1 MIEWLTKKQLELQEE
16 FWVEFK
22 VNERWKLYLETNE
35 TYNEY
40 IRWEKLKEIN
50 NEYDRKI
57 QEYLSEYPSE
67 MQKRFDKRL
76 EKAKKIL
83 DWKNDNFI
91 KRLAENKWITPMVY
105 AKEIVDKYNAAEEF
119 ILECEIERENK
130 IKNIK

>member
-1 MIEWLTKKQLELQEE
+1 MIEWLTKEQLELQEK

-22 VNERWKLYLETNE
+22 VNERWKLYLETND

-50 NEYDRKI
+50 NEYDRRI
-57 QEYLSEYPSE
+57 QEYLSEYPIE

-83 DWKNDNFI
+83 DWKSDNFI
-91 KRLAENKWITPMVY
+91 AKLAEKKWMIPVEY
-105 AKEIVDKYNAAEEF
+105 AQLIVDKYNTAEEF
-119 ILECEIERENK
+119 ILECELDREEK
-130 IKNIK
+130 IKRL